1 MAVAEGARPSHA
13 LTPAQRDYLTRALTQ
28 PGGKLPLFDAE
39 GQPVDPRIVRA
50 CLAKGWATPWFDNP
64 LKPEWL
70 VCRITETGRRAVG
83 GDARRAIAVNE
94 A

>member
-1 MAVAEGARPSHA
+1 MAVAESARAASS
-13 LTPAQRDYLTRALTQ
+13 LTPAQRSYLKRALSQ
-28 PGGKLPLFDAE
+28 PGGKLPLFDQE

-64 LKPEWL
+64 MKPDWL

-83 GDARRAIAVNE
+83 GVSALPIAVNE

>member
-1 MAVAEGARPSHA
+1 MAVAEGARLSHA
-13 LTPAQRDYLTRALTQ
+13 LTPPQRNYLKRALAQ
-28 PGGKLPLFDAE
+28 PGGKLPLFDSE
-39 GQPVDPRIVRA
+39 GQPVDPRIVRS

-64 LKPEWL
+64 LKADWL

-83 GDARRAIAVNE
+83 GDAFVPVAVNE